1 MKGNKFL
8 IELITSML
16 VILILASFIGY
27 KEDERRKN
35 VPVIPTEETTE
46 DDEDDLSNIVI
57 KEEND
62 IDVINSKTVTI
73 NEKEH
78 TFKIRIASNLL
89 ENKNEYETIVLLT
102 YDDKPIDKA
111 LINYEIPSEEAK
123 DNVISDIEKSGD
135 DIDIRIMLGLDEKE
149 YFVYRLN
156 NSSNE
161 NSIDVYKIF
170 NDEGTLLAKISADF
184 YSHLNLT
191 FGNNTNA
198 YLNEEDK
205 TTYNYFAFER
215 EKIRYLTLSDKKNCN
230 NILESDFKEMFI
242 TIRNNNVIL
251 SESTRYHGKEF
262 EGNDICEDKF
272 TVNIIKKDNEKNKVE
287 LKEGKAKIKSTN
299 ITVGE
304 HNFGIDLYR
313 NIYKEN
319 GKLYVDIYYD
329 LSNYN
334 FIILKN
340 LILYKG
346 LETYDENMDISELDF
361 IKVIKSF
368 DGESYLLIEDYDSTD
383 DYFGLT
389 IYGLDTK
396 VKAGKISFNCFNSY
410 PDSISEYIVNNKRY
424 YIEDGKIIYIKSNS
438 NFYYKVTVN
447 PIDDKLVY
455 DYEKL
460 SEIDNEMYEKVF
472 ATKEE

>member
-1 MKGNKFL
+1 
-8 IELITSML
+8 ML

-35 VPVIPTEETTE
+35 IPVIQTEEPIE

-73 NEKEH
+73 NGKEH

-156 NSSNE
+156 NSSYE

-198 YLNEEDK
+198 YLNEDK

-215 EKIRYLTLSDKKNCN
+215 EKIRYLSLSDKNNCN

-313 NIYKEN
+313 NVYKEN
-319 GKLYVDIYYD
+319 G
-329 LSNYN
+329 SN
-334 FIILKN
+334 
-340 LILYKG
+340 
-346 LETYDENMDISELDF
+346 T
-361 IKVIKSF
+361 
-368 DGESYLLIEDYDSTD
+368 
-383 DYFGLT
+383 
-389 IYGLDTK
+389 
-396 VKAGKISFNCFNSY
+396 
-410 PDSISEYIVNNKRY
+410 
-424 YIEDGKIIYIKSNS
+424 
-438 NFYYKVTVN
+438 
-447 PIDDKLVY
+447 
-455 DYEKL
+455 
-460 SEIDNEMYEKVF
+460 
-472 ATKEE
+472 

>member
-1 MKGNKFL
+1 MKGNKLL

-46 DDEDDLSNIVI
+46 DEEDDLSNIVI

-123 DNVISDIEKSGD
+123 DSVISDIEKSGD

-313 NIYKEN
+313 NVYKEN
-319 GKLYVDIYYD
+319 GKL
-329 LSNYN
+329 
-334 FIILKN
+334 
-340 LILYKG
+340 
-346 LETYDENMDISELDF
+346 
-361 IKVIKSF
+361 
-368 DGESYLLIEDYDSTD
+368 
-383 DYFGLT
+383 
-389 IYGLDTK
+389 
-396 VKAGKISFNCFNSY
+396 
-410 PDSISEYIVNNKRY
+410 
-424 YIEDGKIIYIKSNS
+424 
-438 NFYYKVTVN
+438 
-447 PIDDKLVY
+447 
-455 DYEKL
+455 
-460 SEIDNEMYEKVF
+460 
-472 ATKEE
+472 

>member
-1 MKGNKFL
+1 
-8 IELITSML
+8 
-16 VILILASFIGY
+16 
-27 KEDERRKN
+27 
-35 VPVIPTEETTE
+35 
-46 DDEDDLSNIVI
+46 
-57 KEEND
+57 
-62 IDVINSKTVTI
+62 
-73 NEKEH
+73 
-78 TFKIRIASNLL
+78 
-89 ENKNEYETIVLLT
+89 
-102 YDDKPIDKA
+102 
-111 LINYEIPSEEAK
+111 
-123 DNVISDIEKSGD
+123 
-135 DIDIRIMLGLDEKE
+135 MLGLDEKE

-161 NSIDVYKIF
+161 NSVDVYKIF

-313 NIYKEN
+313 NVYKEN

-368 DGESYLLIEDYDSTD
+368 DGDSYLLIEDYDSTD

-396 VKAGKISFNCFNSY
+396 VKAGKISFNYFNSY